1 MESLR
6 VVANYHMFHSLIS
19 ITLLPTNLIVMH
31 VSASKR
37 EANWRIA
44 TQLLSSL
51 GGNKACYKKLLSRLH
66 LGTPCLR
73 QTPLQHLR
81 EAVYLVNLVIIKR
94 R

>member
-1 MESLR
+1 
-6 VVANYHMFHSLIS
+6 
-19 ITLLPTNLIVMH
+19 MH
-31 VSASKR
+31 VSTRKR
-37 EANWRIA
+37 EANWPIA